1 LVSSKST
8 IHVANPQAKLLISIL
23 ALRDVSLSSEAYTL
37 VLRLLYVWIRKSFRP
52 SQALVGLAVR
62 AIRGVVDDMRN
73 LQPALVAQSV
83 LFSGAFACVPS
94 LSGDVKV
101 MTTPWLILDQ
111 SRQMER
117 ETRLRHG
124 HMESLTGKMTSL
136 MILTGSGSAAE
147 RDARMAPTA
156 MALVQLSNGGY
167 HVITKVALNVGVN
180 QLVFCVCRDLLALS
194 ILAPLAY
201 FRERSHLF
209 STFFCFLCFY

>member
-1 LVSSKST
+1 MATDVEATAGHRSGGFRPGITSMAIPT
-8 IHVANPQAKLLISIL
+8 
-23 ALRDVSLSSEAYTL
+23 DVSLSSEAYTL

-52 SQALVGLAVR
+52 SQALVGLAVQ

-124 HMESLTGKMTSL
+124 HIESLTGKMTAL
-136 MILTGSGSAAE
+136 MILTGSGSAAG
-147 RDARMAPTA
+147 RDAWMAHTA
-156 MALVQLSNGGY
+156 MGVCSAL
-167 HVITKVALNVGVN
+167 
-180 QLVFCVCRDLLALS
+180 
-194 ILAPLAY
+194 
-201 FRERSHLF
+201 
-209 STFFCFLCFY
+209 